1 MHLPTPPAVVNAPPP
16 PPFPPG
22 PNQRTALSRYAPSL
36 ALAIGPTAPEL
47 LRLVASP
54 PDEPSQQLLLTM
66 LTALVDAGPP
76 PQALVQA
83 CTSPFKA
90 TGSVTLLDPVV
101 AALSKGSVTKLL
113 PDLLTQLPDGRL
125 RLLFRRLG
133 LPQHGQE
140 AALFAPVEL
149 LVLLHRVTSEPTMPQ
164 PVFKA
169 HTKKV
174 RGGGGSMI
182 AVVLG

>member
-1 MHLPTPPAVVNAPPP
+1 M
-16 PPFPPG
+16 
-22 PNQRTALSRYAPSL
+22 
-36 ALAIGPTAPEL
+36 
-47 LRLVASP
+47 ASP
-54 PDEPSQQLLLTM
+54 PDDASQQLLLTM
-66 LTALVDAGPP
+66 LTALVDAAPP
-76 PQALVQA
+76 PEALVQA
-83 CTSPFKA
+83 CTTPFKA

-101 AALSKGSVTKLL
+101 AALSKGSVIKLL

-149 LVLLHRVTSEPTMPQ
+149 LVLLHKVTSEPTMPQ
-164 PVFKA
+164 SVFKA

-174 RGGGGSMI
+174 WGVDDCGCGTDTYRGPPACGHVHTDESALPPPAPGPP
-182 AVVLG
+182 ATRLTRP